1 MQTLSSLKVYLP
13 SEATIVHPFTVAST
27 RASQVHPRMCL
38 FLNFGVGWGGGRDHR
53 RNHLLPEEGSP
64 IRNGPRAEMTRT
76 RHLIPTASA
85 FPRSS
90 QPGAPMWAPTSP
102 PANPFCPE
110 PVPDCGPVCPRPQH
124 RLPPEQVLRERP
136 SQTSS
141 QERALAPVLFPTSA
155 QRPLQIFLSAC
166 QQPGAP
172 QSRRRTETRPE
183 LSLPLRRASRPT
195 RVHLPT
201 SPPRGNSGKRT
212 GLHSWEPVL
221 RSGPFRLLLS

>member
-1 MQTLSSLKVYLP
+1 
-13 SEATIVHPFTVAST
+13 
-27 RASQVHPRMCL
+27 
-38 FLNFGVGWGGGRDHR
+38 
-53 RNHLLPEEGSP
+53 
-64 IRNGPRAEMTRT
+64 MTRT

-201 SPPRGNSGKRT
+201 SPPRGNREEDWSAFLGA
-212 GLHSWEPVL
+212 GSQIWPVPPPAVL
-221 RSGPFRLLLS
+221 ILVQKENLLLSSGPGPWASCP